1 MMKVINRQVVADA
14 LSKTN
19 LPLDA
24 QTSILELVERAGEEF
39 AATITETIDASPPG
53 TGYYIGMLL
62 DQVLVSM
69 GKRTTKVTLDALT
82 DIIGGFDAQG

>member
-24 QTSILELVERAGEEF
+24 QASILELVERAGEEF
-39 AATITETIDASPPG
+39 AATVTETIDASPPG
-53 TGYYIGMLL
+53 AGYYIGMLL
-62 DQVLVSM
+62 GQILVSM

-82 DIIGGFDAQG
+82 DMIGGFDAQG